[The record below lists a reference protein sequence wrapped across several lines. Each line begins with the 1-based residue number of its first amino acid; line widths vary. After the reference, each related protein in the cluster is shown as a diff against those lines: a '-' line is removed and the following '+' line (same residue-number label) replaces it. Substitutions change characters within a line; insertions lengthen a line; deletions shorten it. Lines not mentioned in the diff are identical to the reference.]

1 MTETLEAT
9 EVGEE
14 GERGASGT
22 PPEPVDEIA
31 QVAGPVGGL
40 WVAHNGHGICG
51 SAFANLITFAR
62 FREELHDRTGRPAAR
77 SDALPDDLY
86 DAIERA
92 FATGRRDE
100 LTFDFEGAT
109 PFQQS
114 VWEACL
120 GVPAG
125 ETRTYA
131 EIATVIH
138 RPNAVRAVG
147 TALGSNPIPV
157 LVPCHRILRTDGSL
171 GGYAFGELVKQ
182 KLLDREVE
190 RATAAA

>member
-1 MTETLEAT
+1 MTGTLEAT
-9 EVGEE
+9 EAGED
-14 GERGASGT
+14 GGGGGSGT
-22 PPEPVDEIA
+22 CSGPVDEIA

-40 WVAHNGHGICG
+40 WVAHNDRGICG

-77 SDALPDDLY
+77 GDDLPDDLY
-86 DAIERA
+86 DAIELA

-100 LTFDFEGAT
+100 LAFDFTDAT

-120 GVPAG
+120 GVPPG

-131 EIATVIH
+131 EIAKVVH

-157 LVPCHRILRTDGSL
+157 LVPCHRVLRTDGSL

-182 KLLDREVE
+182 KLLDREAE
-190 RATAAA
+190 RAAAA

>member
-1 MTETLEAT
+1 MTGTLEAT
-9 EVGEE
+9 EAGED
-14 GERGASGT
+14 GGGGGSGT
-22 PPEPVDEIA
+22 CSGPVDEIA

-40 WVAHNGHGICG
+40 WVAHNDRGICG

-62 FREELHDRTGRPAAR
+62 FREELHARTGRPAAR
-77 SDALPDDLY
+77 GDDLPDDLY
-86 DAIERA
+86 DAIELA

-100 LTFDFEGAT
+100 LAFDFTGAT

-120 GVPAG
+120 GVPPG

-131 EIATVIH
+131 EIAKVVH

-157 LVPCHRILRTDGSL
+157 LVPCHRVLRTDGSL

-182 KLLDREVE
+182 KLLDREAE
-190 RATAAA
+190 RAAAA

>member
-1 MTETLEAT
+1 MTGTLEAT
-9 EVGEE
+9 EAGED
-14 GERGASGT
+14 GGGGGSGT
-22 PPEPVDEIA
+22 CFGPVDEIA

-40 WVAHNGHGICG
+40 WVAHNDRGICG

-77 SDALPDDLY
+77 GDDLPDDLY
-86 DAIERA
+86 DAIELA

-100 LTFDFEGAT
+100 LAFDFTDAT

-120 GVPAG
+120 GVPPG

-131 EIATVIH
+131 EIAKVVH

-157 LVPCHRILRTDGSL
+157 LVPCHRVLRTDGSL

-182 KLLDREVE
+182 KLLDREAE
-190 RATAAA
+190 RAAAA

>member
-1 MTETLEAT
+1 MTETWEAT
-9 EVGEE
+9 EGGEE

-22 PPEPVDEIA
+22 QPEPLDEIA
-31 QVAGPVGGL
+31 QVAGPVGGR
-40 WVAHNGHGICG
+40 WIAHNDHGICG

-125 ETRTYA
+125 EPRTYA

-157 LVPCHRILRTDGSL
+157 LVPCHRVLRTDGSL

>member
-1 MTETLEAT
+1 MTGTLEAT
-9 EVGEE
+9 EAGED
-14 GERGASGT
+14 GGGGGSGT
-22 PPEPVDEIA
+22 CFGPVDEIA

-40 WVAHNGHGICG
+40 WIAHNDRGICG

-77 SDALPDDLY
+77 GDDLPDDLY
-86 DAIERA
+86 DAIELA

-100 LTFDFEGAT
+100 LAFDFTDAT

-120 GVPAG
+120 GVPPG

-131 EIATVIH
+131 EIAKVVH

-157 LVPCHRILRTDGSL
+157 LVPCHRVLRTDGSL

-182 KLLDREVE
+182 KLLDREAE
-190 RATAAA
+190 RAAAA

>member
-1 MTETLEAT
+1 MTGTLEAT
-9 EVGEE
+9 EAGED
-14 GERGASGT
+14 GGGSGSGT
-22 PPEPVDEIA
+22 CFGPVDEIA

-40 WVAHNGHGICG
+40 WVAHNDRGICG

-77 SDALPDDLY
+77 GDDLPDDLY
-86 DAIERA
+86 DAIELA

-100 LTFDFEGAT
+100 LAFDFTDAT

-120 GVPAG
+120 GVPPG

-131 EIATVIH
+131 EIAKVVH

-157 LVPCHRILRTDGSL
+157 LVPCHRVLRTDGSL

-182 KLLDREVE
+182 KLLDREAE
-190 RATAAA
+190 RAAAA

>member
-1 MTETLEAT
+1 MSETLEDTDAGGQRA
-9 EVGEE
+9 EFEQ
-14 GERGASGT
+14 
-22 PPEPVDEIA
+22 VDEIA

-40 WVAHNGHGICG
+40 WVAHNDQGICG

-77 SDALPDDLY
+77 VDALPDDLF
-86 DAIERA
+86 DAIERS
-92 FATGRRDE
+92 FASGRRDE
-100 LTFDFEGAT
+100 LTFDFRGAT

-114 VWEACL
+114 IWEACL
-120 GVPAG
+120 AVPPG

-131 EIATVIH
+131 DIARTIH

-147 TALGSNPIPV
+147 TALGTNPIPV
-157 LVPCHRILRTDGSL
+157 LVPCHRVLRTDGSL

-182 KLLDREVE
+182 KLLDREAE
-190 RATAAA
+190 RAAA

>member
-22 PPEPVDEIA
+22 QPEPLDEIA

-40 WVAHNGHGICG
+40 WIAHNDHGSGG

-62 FREELHDRTGRPAAR
+62 CREERHDRTGRPAAR

-157 LVPCHRILRTDGSL
+157 LVPCHRVLRTDGSL

>member
-1 MTETLEAT
+1 MCSSDLA
-9 EVGEE
+9 
-14 GERGASGT
+14 
-22 PPEPVDEIA
+22 PVSIIA
-31 QVAGPVGGL
+31 
-40 WVAHNGHGICG
+40 II
-51 SAFANLITFAR
+51 ANLITFAR

-77 SDALPDDLY
+77 GDDLPDDLY
-86 DAIERA
+86 DAIELA

-100 LTFDFEGAT
+100 LAFDFTDAT

-120 GVPAG
+120 GVPPG

-131 EIATVIH
+131 EIAKVVH

-157 LVPCHRILRTDGSL
+157 LVPCHRVLRTDGSL

-182 KLLDREVE
+182 KLLDREAE
-190 RATAAA
+190 RAAAA

>member
-1 MTETLEAT
+1 MTGTLEAT
-9 EVGEE
+9 EAGE
-14 GERGASGT
+14 GGGGGGSGT
-22 PPEPVDEIA
+22 CSGPVDEIA

-40 WVAHNGHGICG
+40 WVAHNDRGICG

-77 SDALPDDLY
+77 GDDLPDDLY
-86 DAIERA
+86 DAIELA

-100 LTFDFEGAT
+100 LAFDFTDAT

-120 GVPAG
+120 GVPPG

-131 EIATVIH
+131 EIAKVVH

-157 LVPCHRILRTDGSL
+157 LVPCHRVLRTDGSL

-182 KLLDREVE
+182 KLLDREAE
-190 RATAAA
+190 RAAAA